1 MSTNV
6 IRPGEASRQTPS
18 RKTIG
23 IVVVGLAAAIALGFA
38 IDLNQSP
45 DATVSGVNVSSGQ
58 EVTDSWLIQYRAAQD
73 AARET
78 AFAVERCEFLMGL
91 NATPAPVGGES
102 GALTDFAVERGEFLM
117 DLNATPGLV
126 SQDAVTPPWADDYSH
141 FQNIAR
147 GKQAASQRSD

>member
-18 RKTIG
+18 GKTIG

-58 EVTDSWLIQYRAAQD
+58 EVTDGWLIQYRAAQD

-78 AFAVERCEFLMGL
+78 AFAVER
-91 NATPAPVGGES
+91 
-102 GALTDFAVERGEFLM
+102 GEFLM
-117 DLNATPGLV
+117 ELNATPGMV